1 MGLVDF
7 SLGDIGS
14 VFKDVR
20 EAITGKAIEDPN
32 KKAEL
37 LMKLKEAELA
47 TQQLQAKV
55 ISTEAGSSNWITS
68 AWRPITML
76 VFVAII
82 ANNYILVPYLTAFG
96 LNVPTLVLNDEM
108 WSLLKIGIGGY
119 IVGRSAEKVSKQLS
133 NKSNNNL

>member
-14 VFKDVR
+14 VFKDIR
-20 EAITGKAIEDPN
+20 ESITGKAIEDPN

-55 ISTEAGSSNWITS
+55 ISTEAGSEHWITS

-82 ANNYILVPYLTAFG
+82 ANNYILVPYFKAFG
-96 LNVPTLVLNDEM
+96 LNIPDLVLNNQM
-108 WSLLKIGIGGY
+108 WDLLKIGIGGY
-119 IVGRSAEKVSKQLS
+119 IVGRSAEKVVKNLKG
-133 NKSNNNL
+133 NKDAS

>member
-1 MGLVDF
+1 MGLIDF

-37 LMKLKEAELA
+37 LMKLQQAELA

-55 ISTEAGSSNWITS
+55 ISTEAGSSHWITS

-82 ANNYILVPYLTAFG
+82 ANNYILVPYFKAFG
-96 LNVPTLVLNDEM
+96 LNIPDLTLNNEM
-108 WSLLKIGIGGY
+108 WGLLKIGIGGY
-119 IVGRSAEKVSKQLS
+119 IVGRSAEKVIKNLKG
-133 NKSNNNL
+133 NKDAT

>member
-14 VFKDVR
+14 VFKDIR

-37 LMKLKEAELA
+37 LMKLQQAEMA

-55 ISTEAGSSNWITS
+55 ISTEAKSEHWITS

-82 ANNYILVPYLTAFG
+82 ANNYILVPYFKAFG
-96 LNVPTLVLNDEM
+96 LQVPMLNLTNQM
-108 WSLLKIGIGGY
+108 WDLLKIGIGGY
-119 IVGRSAEKVSKQLS
+119 IVGRSAEKIVTNIKGSKDAT
-133 NKSNNNL
+133 